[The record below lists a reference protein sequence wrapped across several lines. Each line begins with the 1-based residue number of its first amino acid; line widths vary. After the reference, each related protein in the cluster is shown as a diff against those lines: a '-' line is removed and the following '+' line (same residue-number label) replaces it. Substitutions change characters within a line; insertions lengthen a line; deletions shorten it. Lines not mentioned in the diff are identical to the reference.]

1 MASKNTIHRR
11 DEMTRAAL
19 ERAERISEKI
29 RKEREAYAPLTAESL
44 KELQQAIDA
53 SLGRTTPF
61 NPGRGR

>member
-1 MASKNTIHRR
+1 
-11 DEMTRAAL
+11 MTRAAL